1 MDISGFLGSY
11 PGMFIVQSFV
21 HSVIAATLV
30 DSAITAWRI
39 ADPRIRQRMRFIV
52 VLAPVLAFP
61 LYQAVNPSRGE
72 ITFRLE
78 ALFDLGRWLNIALW
92 GKVPLHVFFF
102 FLLGATTLIFI
113 LQELIPIVRQ
123 TFEEKRT
130 DDEWQPVGEDHDVV
144 RTIEAL
150 PVDRPDIFIAEN
162 EDLILFSA
170 TGRKPAV
177 YLSTG
182 LVEALEPDEIRAAVA
197 HEAAHIERSR
207 RPVLVLAFVFRV
219 LMFFNPAV
227 LLEFRR
233 IVQEEEKICDDFA
246 VSLTGN
252 PRVLAETLKKFR
264 HFPGDSGQEKAPV
277 DLDSLDQYGHDFLL
291 DQRIERLEK
300 GEAPGGGRGGWLQF
314 AVTLG
319 AILLVNYYIV

>member
-1 MDISGFLGSY
+1 
-11 PGMFIVQSFV
+11 MFIVQAFV
-21 HSVIAATLV
+21 HSVIAAAMV

-39 ADPRIRQRMRFIV
+39 ANPRIRQRMRFIV

-61 LYQAVNPSRGE
+61 LYQAVNPARGE
-72 ITFRLE
+72 IDFRLG
-78 ALFDLGRWLNIALW
+78 ALFDLGRWLAITLW

-102 FLLGATTLIFI
+102 LLLGATTLIFI

-130 DDEWQPVGEDHDVV
+130 DNEWQPVDNDHDVV
-144 RTIEAL
+144 KAVESL
-150 PVDRPDIFIAEN
+150 PLDRPDIFITES

-252 PRVLAETLKKFR
+252 PRVLAGTLKKFR
-264 HFPGDSGQEKAPV
+264 HVPGDTGQEKAPV
-277 DLDSLDQYGHDFLL
+277 TLDSLDQYGHDFLL
-291 DQRIERLEK
+291 DQRIERLER
-300 GEAPGGGRGGWLQF
+300 GEASGGGGVGGWLQF
-314 AVTLG
+314 AVTLVV
-319 AILLVNYYIV
+319 ILLVNYYVV